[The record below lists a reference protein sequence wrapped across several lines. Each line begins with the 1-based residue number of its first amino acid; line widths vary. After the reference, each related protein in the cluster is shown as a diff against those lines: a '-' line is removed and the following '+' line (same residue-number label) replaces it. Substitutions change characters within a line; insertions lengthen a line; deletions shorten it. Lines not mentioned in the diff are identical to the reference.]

1 VTAIQ
6 HGATDGND
14 RTAPDPDWQPLATTP
29 NFPEYPSGHACATAA
44 VAHTI
49 EDYFQHEML
58 IPARNVVSGEER
70 FFRTAQEVV
79 SEVVEARMLL
89 GLHFRSGDEDG
100 AAIGR
105 NIASHIHSQWFKR
118 K

>member
-1 VTAIQ
+1 
-6 HGATDGND
+6 
-14 RTAPDPDWQPLATTP
+14 
-29 NFPEYPSGHACATAA
+29 
-44 VAHTI
+44 
-49 EDYFQHEML
+49 ML

-105 NIASHIHSQWFKR
+105 NIASHIRSQWFKR